1 MTIHLTIKE
10 VSKKYGIST
19 DTLRY
24 YERIGLLPRIKRTES
39 GIRNFDEEACE
50 WIAFIKCMRDCG
62 VQIAPLTQY
71 VALSFVE
78 GTELE
83 RLNILKE
90 QRTRPHTQ
98 RDELD
103 ATIERLNKKIQH
115 YEDVLNAQR

>member
-1 MTIHLTIKE
+1 MTIKE

-24 YERIGLLPRIKRTES
+24 YERIGLFPRIKRTES

-71 VALSFVE
+71 VALSFE
-78 GTELE
+78 AGTERQ
-83 RLNILKE
+83 RLDILKE
-90 QRTRPHTQ
+90 QHARLIRQ

-103 ATIERLNKKIQH
+103 ATLARLDKKIQN
-115 YEDVLNAQR
+115 YETVLKKK

>member
-1 MTIHLTIKE
+1 MRSSSAC
-10 VSKKYGIST
+10 VS
-19 DTLRY
+19 
-24 YERIGLLPRIKRTES
+24 
-39 GIRNFDEEACE
+39 
-50 WIAFIKCMRDCG
+50 G

-90 QRTRPHTQ
+90 QRTRLHTQ

>member
-1 MTIHLTIKE
+1 MTIKE

-24 YERIGLLPRIKRTES
+24 YERIGLFPRIKRTES

-50 WIAFIKCMRDCG
+50 WIAFIKRMRDCG

-90 QRTRPHTQ
+90 QRARLHKQ
-98 RDELD
+98 RDDLD
-103 ATIERLNKKIQH
+103 ATIERLNKKIQN
-115 YEDVLNAQR
+115 YENVLNAQG

>member
-1 MTIHLTIKE
+1 M
-10 VSKKYGIST
+10 
-19 DTLRY
+19 
-24 YERIGLLPRIKRTES
+24 PRIKRTES

-62 VQIAPLTQY
+62 VQIASLTQY

-90 QRTRPHTQ
+90 QRTRLHTQ

>member
-1 MTIHLTIKE
+1 MTIKE

-24 YERIGLLPRIKRTES
+24 YERIGLFPRI
-39 GIRNFDEEACE
+39 NFDEEACE

-83 RLNILKE
+83 QLNILKE
-90 QRTRPHTQ
+90 QRTRLHTQ

>member
-1 MTIHLTIKE
+1 MTIKE

-19 DTLRY
+19 DALRY
-24 YERIGLLPRIKRTES
+24 YERIGLFPHIKRTES

-62 VQIAPLTQY
+62 VQIASLTQY

-83 RLNILKE
+83 
-90 QRTRPHTQ
+90 QRTRLHTQ

-103 ATIERLNKKIQH
+103 ATIERLNKKMQH

>member
-1 MTIHLTIKE
+1 MTIKE

-24 YERIGLLPRIKRTES
+24 YERIGLFPRIKRPES

-90 QRTRPHTQ
+90 QRTRGSIPSGMSWM
-98 RDELD
+98 R
-103 ATIERLNKKIQH
+103 RLNGSIKRYSIM
-115 YEDVLNAQR
+115 RMC